1 MKKITLIL
9 ISTLLVFILAACSSA
24 VTPKEVVEK
33 GITSIK
39 ELNLIQIQ
47 KYFNTDEI
55 SDENDILGEDFEV
68 ENMEI
73 FALMTKN
80 ISYEVI
86 DEKIDGDEATVKAK
100 ITNINMTVI
109 MGEYITQALALAFSQ
124 IGQTDVDEDEIQKQM
139 EDLLVD
145 LLSKEDNEMI
155 TTEVDVKLNKVDKD
169 WKIDLND
176 DLVNA
181 LFGGLSGVIDEFQE

>member
-155 TTEVDVKLNKVDKD
+155 TTEVDVKLNKVDED